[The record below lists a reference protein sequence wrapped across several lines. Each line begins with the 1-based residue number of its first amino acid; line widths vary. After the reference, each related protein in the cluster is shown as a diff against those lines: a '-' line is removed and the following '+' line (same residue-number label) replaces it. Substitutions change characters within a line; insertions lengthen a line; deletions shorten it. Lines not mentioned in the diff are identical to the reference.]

1 MTLIHKN
8 SWQKQ
13 NTLVIYDPE
22 FHEGVLGLVA
32 NKIVEKTHKP
42 TIVLTKNDAG
52 EVKGSG
58 RSFAGFNLFDAFKS
72 ESRINI

>member
-1 MTLIHKN
+1 MSIIREN

-13 NTLVIYDPE
+13 NTLVLYDPE

-42 TIVLTKNDAG
+42 TIVLTKNDVG
-52 EVKGSG
+52 KLKDPDVHSMV
-58 RSFAGFNLFDAFKS
+58 L
-72 ESRINI
+72 IYLMHLIH

>member
-42 TIVLTKNDAG
+42 
-52 EVKGSG
+52 
-58 RSFAGFNLFDAFKS
+58 RLF
-72 ESRINI
+72 